1 MHPVDNKRI
10 TAGNV
15 YSNFSEEK
23 EENCKTTTE
32 RIGSCTHFDE
42 KKEAM
47 EIFLGRKV
55 SDKEVVQILNVHNNY
70 LDFPSHLVW
79 EQVSFVPKDDFE
91 KEECGPL
98 SSQMIDE
105 TAGPHFDLLDDII
118 TENKGIPKD
127 YFKVIVGTDF
137 LVFREIAFDEA
148 SEFYRAM
155 KDHDI
160 LKLVEHGCLK
170 LIPSRGVLQVTAKLT
185 KTLLSKLDI
194 IPAKIYKFHD
204 AIITVSGINVTKEN
218 IKKFLKRNI

>member
-1 MHPVDNKRI
+1 MHPVDNKRG

-15 YSNFSEEK
+15 YGNIPDEK
-23 EENCKTTTE
+23 KESCKTTTE
-32 RIGSCTHFDE
+32 RIVSCTHFDE

-47 EIFLGRKV
+47 EFFLRRKV
-55 SDKEVVQILNVHNNY
+55 SDEEVVQMLSVRNNY
-70 LDFPSHLVW
+70 LDFPTHLVW
-79 EQVSFVPKDDFE
+79 RQVSFVPKDDFVE
-91 KEECGPL
+91 EECGVL

-105 TAGPHFDLLDDII
+105 TAGPHFDLLDDIT

-155 KDHDI
+155 KDPDI

-204 AIITVSGINVTKEN
+204 AIITVNGINVTKEN